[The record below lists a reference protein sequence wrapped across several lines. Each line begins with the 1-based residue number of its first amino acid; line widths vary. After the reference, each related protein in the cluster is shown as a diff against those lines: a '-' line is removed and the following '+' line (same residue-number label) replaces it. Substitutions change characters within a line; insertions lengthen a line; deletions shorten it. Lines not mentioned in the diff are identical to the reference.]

1 MLAAKIGYFRTTTHP
16 EASDWAARVVT
27 NGGSVSASTL
37 SAVSTFCYAIDNAG
51 LRDRFYRLSL
61 MAGSNF
67 SACLVPLYRGQS
79 LTGTQYGNTT
89 DTNTNFVSSDY
100 AETGSSGGLTSDT
113 NGKFLNTGSAPSG
126 WPAVA
131 TGHMSYWR
139 TAASRTGSFTFIPI
153 GAQNDTAYRMDE
165 RSSGQFGF
173 WGPYTAASNAVAN
186 AAGQRIVSRTGS
198 TSLTLYSNGSSVGT
212 STASATPSSVTATVR
227 IFDVNNNGSAG
238 GSYFL
243 GTLRGYSFGASLTGS
258 QASAFYT
265 AWNNFHTAIGRT

>member
-1 MLAAKIGYFRTTTHP
+1 MLAAKIGYFRNTTHP

-37 SAVSTFCYAIDNAG
+37 AAVSTFCYAIDNAG
-51 LRDRFYRLSL
+51 IRDRFYRLNL
-61 MAGSNF
+61 FCGTGL

-79 LTGTQYGNTT
+79 FAGTQYGNTT
-89 DTNTNFVSSDY
+89 DTNTNFISTNYTES
-100 AETGSSGGLTSDT
+100 GSSGGLTSDT
-113 NGKFLNTGSAPSG
+113 NGQFLNTGSAPSG

-139 TAASRTGSFTFIPI
+139 TAGSRTGSFTYIPI

-173 WGPYTAASNAVAN
+173 WGSYSAAGNAVAN

-198 TSLTLYSNGSSVGT
+198 TSLTLYSNGSSVAT
-212 STASATPSSVTATVR
+212 SSASASPSSVTASVR
-227 IFDVNNNGSAG
+227 IFDANNNGSAA

-243 GTLRGYSFGASLTGS
+243 GTLRGYSFGASLTGA
-258 QASAFYT
+258 QALAYYNAANT
-265 AWNNFHTAIGRT
+265 FHTAIGRT